1 MLEVQ
6 APKAKKRLKIGFVH
20 RFDARNIRSW
30 SGIFYFMSQALEK
43 HVGEVVYLGPDD
55 SKWTKFIVD
64 NTARVNRYWQR
75 LTGKILATDKNR
87 VLSNRLGR
95 FFERQIE
102 ANACDI
108 LFAPVASVE
117 IANMRTTLPLVYY
130 SDITWAQ
137 IVDYYPEFTSVSEY
151 GMAEGERIEAA
162 AILKANAA
170 VYPSEWAVESACK
183 DYGASRETTCKV
195 SFGANLND
203 PPTRSEALNRS
214 VTRSLNHGG
223 GAMQIRLLLVGVDW
237 VRKGGAIA
245 FECLTSLLD
254 SGVDAQLTILGCT
267 PPAGFEHPNFRV
279 IPFLSK
285 HDPQQRRQIEQ
296 LFLDA
301 HFMLLPTRADAT
313 PIVISE
319 ASAFGLPIL
328 ATDTGGLGGSISPGV
343 NGYLLPYKACGRAYA
358 DKIIEVIADPAEYKA
373 LVISSRNEYEQR
385 LNWDAWA
392 ISMRGV
398 MERVLN
404 RKIDSAIEA
413 AENAPIPPGESSG
426 SAESVENLT
435 AEVSHI

>member
-1 MLEVQ
+1 MADAQVSKTKQ
-6 APKAKKRLKIGFVH
+6 RPRIGFVH

-30 SGIFYFMSQALEK
+30 SGIFYFMSRALEA

-55 SKWTKFIVD
+55 SKGTKFIID

-87 VLSNRLGR
+87 VLSSRLAR
-95 FFERQIE
+95 FFERRIQE
-102 ANACDI
+102 QPCDI

-117 IANMRTTLPLVYY
+117 IATLKTNLPIVYY

-137 IVDYYPEFTSVSEY
+137 IVDYYPEFTSVSDY
-151 GMAEGERIEAA
+151 GMAEGERIEAS
-162 AILKANAA
+162 AIRRANAA

-183 DYGASRETTCKV
+183 DYGASPLTTTKV

-203 PPTRSEALNRS
+203 PPTRSEALSRTLTGQ
-214 VTRSLNHGG
+214 VK
-223 GAMQIRLLLVGVDW
+223 LLLVGVDW
-237 VRKGGAIA
+237 VRKGGEIA
-245 FECLTSLLD
+245 FQCLTNLLEM
-254 SGVDAQLTILGCT
+254 GIDAQLTVLGCT

-285 HDPQQRRQIEQ
+285 HDPEQRRQIEQ

-319 ASAFGLPIL
+319 ACAFGLPVV
-328 ATDTGGLGGSISPGV
+328 ATDTGGLGGSISNGV
-343 NGYLLPYKACGRAYA
+343 NGYLIPYEAPGRAYA
-358 DKIIEVIADPAEYKA
+358 EAIRDVISDPAQYRA
-373 LVISSRNEYEQR
+373 LVVSSRDEYEQR

-392 ISMRGV
+392 ISMRPIIEKALG
-398 MERVLN
+398 
-404 RKIDSAIEA
+404 RKLDPSYAHDAQIDTSHAKGPASEASELATTLASDLSA
-413 AENAPIPPGESSG
+413 
-426 SAESVENLT
+426 V
-435 AEVSHI
+435 